1 MSVLCE
7 AFTLF
12 YKMIFHE
19 SGDFRISHYQ
29 LAQPKAPHHIV
40 RCELPTPEL
49 TVLVQFVPVAHHDE
63 GCREVQPVIGT
74 ASFSDVSANLRP
86 HVLA

>member
-7 AFTLF
+7 AFTFF

-29 LAQPKAPHHIV
+29 LAQPKAPHHIIGGEHL
-40 RCELPTPEL
+40 RQ
-49 TVLVQFVPVAHHDE
+49 TVEALDGLLLALHVGSGVTQLVVEIGLSQSAPPVSSPS
-63 GCREVQPVIGT
+63 RQW
-74 ASFSDVSANLRP
+74 
-86 HVLA
+86 